1 MEGHPS
7 ERNLMRDA
15 ILQFGTQL
23 TDGAAAAAGV
33 VVLPHRRI
41 ISTGM
46 GGSAIAGEILSL
58 VAPETVVHWD
68 YGLPLNATDEDLV
81 VCTSWSGDTEETI
94 SSWEAARAMGLD
106 TLVITSGGRLTAL
119 ARDAGTPL
127 ILLPQPANV
136 PRAYVGYMA
145 GALLG
150 ALGLG
155 DRIPTDLDPAAV
167 EQSGA
172 TLAEKLGD
180 RMLALYASYPWR
192 KLTGFW
198 KMAYSETT
206 KRQVMANW
214 FPSGAHV
221 EVVGWEGP
229 YQDFVAP
236 VLFRDPADDAR
247 YAKNFDALLAILT
260 KKGYAVHTV
269 MLEGNTVLE
278 KVFRNYLLSLWTSY
292 HAAVRLGVD
301 PRATALLDEFKR
313 LKANN

>member
-1 MEGHPS
+1 
-7 ERNLMRDA
+7 MRDA

-23 TDGAAAAAGV
+23 SDGVKAAAGISMP
-33 VVLPHRRI
+33 PHRRV

-58 VAPETVVHWD
+58 VRPETVVHWD
-68 YGLPLNATDEDLV
+68 YGLPQNATGGDLV

-94 SSWEAARAMGLD
+94 SSWESARAMGLD
-106 TLVITSGGRLTAL
+106 TLVITSGGRIAEL
-119 ARDAGTPL
+119 ARGAGTPL
-127 ILLPQPANV
+127 ILLPRPAV
-136 PRAYVGYMA
+136 IPRAYVGYMA

-150 ALGLG
+150 AFGLG
-155 DRIPTDLDPAAV
+155 GQIPAGLDPAAM
-167 EQSGA
+167 EQDGA
-172 TLAEKLGD
+172 ALAAKLGD
-180 RMLALYASYPWR
+180 KMLALYASYPWR

-214 FPSGAHV
+214 FPSGSHV

-229 YQDFVAP
+229 YAQLVAP
-236 VLFRDPADDAR
+236 VLIREATEDAR
-247 YAKNFDALLAILT
+247 YAKNFDALLAILS
-260 KKGYAVHTV
+260 KKGYTVHTV

-292 HAAVRLGVD
+292 HAAVLLGVD
-301 PRATALLDEFKR
+301 PQATALLDEFKR
-313 LKANN
+313 LKAEN

>member
-1 MEGHPS
+1 
-7 ERNLMRDA
+7 MRDA

-23 TDGAAAAAGV
+23 TDGVTAAAGI
-33 VVLPHRRI
+33 VLPPHRRV

-58 VAPETVVHWD
+58 VRPDTVVHWD
-68 YGLPLNATDEDLV
+68 YGLPQSAAKGDLV
-81 VCTSWSGDTEETI
+81 ICTSWSGDTEETI

-106 TLVITSGGRLTAL
+106 TLVITSGGRMAQL

-127 ILLPQPANV
+127 IMLPRPAVV
-136 PRAYVGYMA
+136 PRVYVGYMA

-150 ALGLG
+150 AFGLA
-155 DRIPTDLDPAAV
+155 DQLPADVDPASL
-167 EQSGA
+167 EQDGKALAGA
-172 TLAEKLGD
+172 FGGK
-180 RMLALYASYPWR
+180 MLAFYASYPWR

-214 FPSGAHV
+214 FPSGSHV

-229 YQDFVAP
+229 YQDLVAP
-236 VLFRDPADDAR
+236 VLLRDSGDDAR
-247 YAKNFDALLAILT
+247 YTRNFDALLAILS
-260 KKGYAVHTV
+260 KKGYTVHTV

-278 KVFRNYLLSLWTSY
+278 KVFRNYLLSLWTGY
-292 HAAVRLGVD
+292 HAALLLGVD
-301 PRATALLDEFKR
+301 PQATALLDEFKR
-313 LKANN
+313 LKANK